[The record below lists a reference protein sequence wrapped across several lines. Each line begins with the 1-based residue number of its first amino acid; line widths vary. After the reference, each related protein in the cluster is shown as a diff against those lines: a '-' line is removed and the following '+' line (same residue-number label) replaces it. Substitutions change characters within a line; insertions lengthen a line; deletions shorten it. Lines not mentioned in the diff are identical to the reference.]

1 VSKTKDKHVSKT
13 KDKHVTKTKD
23 KHVTKDI
30 VINNFQNCTYVYSE
44 YLFQPNLIGGK
55 CLPKH
60 VTKTKDKH
68 VTKTK
73 DKGAQIEHEQI
84 QKTREL

>member
-1 VSKTKDKHVSKT
+1 MSKTKDKHVSKT
-13 KDKHVTKTKD
+13 KD
-23 KHVTKDI
+23 
-30 VINNFQNCTYVYSE
+30 
-44 YLFQPNLIGGK
+44 
-55 CLPKH
+55 KH